1 MAVAVGSS
9 KVQVTRDVATIL
21 DELTK
26 SNHEAA
32 ERWQAVA
39 VERLQQLVSV
49 WWDAADNGWARMGC
63 RILRRTRR

>member
-1 MAVAVGSS
+1 MGSS
-9 KVQVTRDVATIL
+9 KVQVTRDVRTLL

-39 VERLQQLVSV
+39 VERLQAVGECMV
-49 WWDAADNGWARMGC
+49 GC
-63 RILRRTRR
+63 GDGRESGSGAIWEACC